1 MIQITNIKIS
11 FAKRFSKIYDKAGG
25 KLKATVEKRLKLF
38 LVNPL
43 DPQLNNHQLVGKY
56 FGLRSINITGDW
68 RAIYSESV
76 NDEGES
82 VIIFELLGTHS
93 QLYK

>member
-1 MIQITNIKIS
+1 MSIKIS
-11 FAKRFSKIYDKAGG
+11 FAKRFSKIYDKSGK
-25 KLKATVEKRLKLF
+25 KLKVAVDERLKLF
-38 LVNPL
+38 VSKPL

-56 FGLRSINITGDW
+56 LGYRSINITGDW
-68 RAIYSESV
+68 RAIYSQSV
-76 NDEGES
+76 TDGGES